1 MIFQI
6 SFVTLLMKIRY
17 HTRKLEKSV
26 ESFSAIKMHY
36 GDGAKK
42 LSQRLDDLAS
52 VANLDAMRSFFSAR
66 CH

>member
-1 MIFQI
+1 
-6 SFVTLLMKIRY
+6 MKIRY